1 MMMLRSTMIGLAGLL
16 MLGAGQVASAQGP
29 TASVPP
35 PHAPIAPGT
44 VVPTAPEVTAP
55 GAQTPPSASPPS
67 TTTQPGEA
75 APETRTD
82 APTPTPG
89 ETLPAT
95 PAPALYAPV
104 APDAQNSAPAPG
116 APAPGAAGFDFGGEM
131 MSPLPPPPAPV
142 DPAKIT
148 RGPWRG
154 RGWMGLR
161 MSMTG
166 PVGGEVGARPG
177 VLSLGGGADVGWR
190 INNVLGLGM
199 GLSGQIHSRVRVREV
214 GTLDTERFNNGML
227 YWDAAFLRVFMPLKR
242 RVQPYIEVGGGLAR
256 LNHRAGDA
264 AGTVVP
270 VRSYGGQ
277 VRAAVGVEAWVSN
290 TVTLGFS
297 GTYRLNAFKELP
309 GQGPGWTIGHA
320 MQGVLELGLHW

>member
-1 MMMLRSTMIGLAGLL
+1 
-16 MLGAGQVASAQGP
+16 
-29 TASVPP
+29 
-35 PHAPIAPGT
+35 
-44 VVPTAPEVTAP
+44 
-55 GAQTPPSASPPS
+55 
-67 TTTQPGEA
+67 
-75 APETRTD
+75 
-82 APTPTPG
+82 
-89 ETLPAT
+89 
-95 PAPALYAPV
+95 
-104 APDAQNSAPAPG
+104 
-116 APAPGAAGFDFGGEM
+116 
-131 MSPLPPPPAPV
+131 
-142 DPAKIT
+142 
-148 RGPWRG
+148 
-154 RGWMGLR
+154 

-177 VLSLGGGADVGWR
+177 VLSLGGGMDVGWR

-199 GLSGQIHSRVRVREV
+199 GLSGHIHSRVRVREV

-242 RVQPYIEVGGGLAR
+242 RVQPYIEIGGGLAR

-264 AGTVVP
+264 TGAVVP

-297 GTYRLNAFKELP
+297 GTYRLNAFKDLP

>member
-1 MMMLRSTMIGLAGLL
+1 MMMLRSTMVALAGLL
-16 MLGAGQVASAQGP
+16 MLGAGQVAAAQAP
-29 TASVPP
+29 TGSVPP
-35 PHAPIAPGT
+35 PHVPIAPGT
-44 VVPTAPEVTAP
+44 VITTAPAETAP
-55 GAQTPPSASPPS
+55 VAPPPS
-67 TTTQPGEA
+67 EA
-75 APETRTD
+75 TPETRTD
-82 APTPTPG
+82 TPTSTPG
-89 ETLPAT
+89 ETLPTT
-95 PAPALYAPV
+95 PAPVPYGPG
-104 APDAQNSAPAPG
+104 APG
-116 APAPGAAGFDFGGEM
+116 ALGAPSPDPAAGAPAAGPSSVDFGGEM
-131 MSPLPPPPAPV
+131 MSPLPPPPAPL
-142 DPAKIT
+142 DPAKIL

-166 PVGGEVGARPG
+166 PVGGEIGARPG

-242 RVQPYIEVGGGLAR
+242 RVQPYIEIGGGLAR

-264 AGTVVP
+264 GGTVVA

-277 VRAAVGVEAWVSN
+277 VRAAVGVEGWVSN
-290 TVTLGFS
+290 TVTIGFS

-309 GQGPGWTIGHA
+309 GQGPGWTVGHA